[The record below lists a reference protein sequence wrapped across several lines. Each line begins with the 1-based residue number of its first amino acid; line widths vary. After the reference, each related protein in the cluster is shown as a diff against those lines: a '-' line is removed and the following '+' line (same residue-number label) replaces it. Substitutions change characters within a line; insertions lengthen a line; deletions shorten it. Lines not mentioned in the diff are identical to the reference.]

1 MESDC
6 YSVVAHTEPG
16 AFSQQG
22 VGASTGQTC
31 AYKLGSPVHG
41 WPELERTGASVD

>member
-6 YSVVAHTEPG
+6 YSVVAHTKPG
-16 AFSQQG
+16 ASSQQS

-31 AYKLGSPVHG
+31 AYKLVSPVYG
-41 WPELERTGASVD
+41 WSEFERTGASAD